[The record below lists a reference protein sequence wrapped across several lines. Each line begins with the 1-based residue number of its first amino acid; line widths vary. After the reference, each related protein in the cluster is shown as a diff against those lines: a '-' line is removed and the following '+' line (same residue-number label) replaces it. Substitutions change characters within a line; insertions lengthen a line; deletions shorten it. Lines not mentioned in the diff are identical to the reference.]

1 MKKIFA
7 TIASFALALGIVNAQ
22 DLAEITEIYNSG
34 AAAITA
40 GDKEGALKS
49 FEQALSLA
57 TALGADGE
65 EIAQNC
71 KNVIPD
77 LNLSIAKGLVNSSN
91 YPAAIERIKTTIEI
105 AQKFAHEDVLAEAKN
120 LLPKIIM
127 QNAGSLLNAK
137 DYAGAASAYK
147 EVLDFDPANG
157 LAALRLGL
165 ALNGAGDIAGAKEA
179 LTLAAENG
187 QQTSAFKQ
195 LSNICLKEAASALK
209 AKDFAG
215 AVAAAV
221 NVNQYGENAQAYQIA
236 GQASQQLGKD
246 ADAISYFEKYRE
258 LSPKAKNAAQI
269 AFTVGALYQK
279 AKNNAKAVEYFQ
291 MAVNDPALGA
301 QAKKLIDALK

>member
-22 DLAEITEIYNSG
+22 DLAGITEIYNSG

-105 AQKFAHEDVLAEAKN
+105 AQNFANEDVLTEATN

-147 EVLDFDPANG
+147 EVLASDP
-157 LAALRLGL
+157 R
-165 ALNGAGDIAGAKEA
+165 
-179 LTLAAENG
+179 
-187 QQTSAFKQ
+187 
-195 LSNICLKEAASALK
+195 
-209 AKDFAG
+209 
-215 AVAAAV
+215 
-221 NVNQYGENAQAYQIA
+221 
-236 GQASQQLGKD
+236 
-246 ADAISYFEKYRE
+246 
-258 LSPKAKNAAQI
+258 P
-269 AFTVGALYQK
+269 
-279 AKNNAKAVEYFQ
+279 AVERD
-291 MAVNDPALGA
+291 DPERSFWLPFCGYDIRFHVFDGVLHVEE
-301 QAKKLIDALK
+301 LILLRSEHENERR

>member
-91 YPAAIERIKTTIEI
+91 YPAAI
-105 AQKFAHEDVLAEAKN
+105 
-120 LLPKIIM
+120 
-127 QNAGSLLNAK
+127 
-137 DYAGAASAYK
+137 
-147 EVLDFDPANG
+147 
-157 LAALRLGL
+157 
-165 ALNGAGDIAGAKEA
+165 
-179 LTLAAENG
+179 
-187 QQTSAFKQ
+187 
-195 LSNICLKEAASALK
+195 
-209 AKDFAG
+209 
-215 AVAAAV
+215 
-221 NVNQYGENAQAYQIA
+221 
-236 GQASQQLGKD
+236 
-246 ADAISYFEKYRE
+246 
-258 LSPKAKNAAQI
+258 
-269 AFTVGALYQK
+269 
-279 AKNNAKAVEYFQ
+279 
-291 MAVNDPALGA
+291 
-301 QAKKLIDALK
+301 